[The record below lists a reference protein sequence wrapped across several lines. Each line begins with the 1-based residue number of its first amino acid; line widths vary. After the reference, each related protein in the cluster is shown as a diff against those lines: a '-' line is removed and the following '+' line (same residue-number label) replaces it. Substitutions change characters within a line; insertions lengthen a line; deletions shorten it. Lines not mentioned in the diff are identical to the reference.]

1 MTSVGRLWRT
11 SSKEFYLP
19 GYDKFRRSERWAAPE
34 MRVMY
39 WPDGCICWQ
48 LNVYFLHLRR
58 SNSAISTINTY
69 ASELSLFVRFLF
81 ESKVVIEDVCDDVLV
96 SFSDWLVNRKKSSG
110 NHINRILLRVI
121 SFLEWY
127 QTLLVGRRLVGS
139 LGQGAQVTISLRSL
153 KSKQG
158 VVRVRTQHHA
168 MVPASIPRTVRP
180 ISSNIVSALLDSC
193 EWAAKTN
200 FRRSRDRCMLVL
212 LADTGIRREELTWIR
227 VSDVVGASAD
237 RKLPVRTSKRK
248 GNPYRLIPISDET
261 FRMLLEYI
269 DVTRSIQ
276 VRRLNRRKIGFKD
289 QGWLFCTREGFKMAP
304 STVSQLFCD
313 LRAEAGLTE
322 RISAHMLRHRYITL
336 QVMARLRS
344 LSRRGSIGVEALTTV
359 LSKIASLS
367 GHSSLDSMWRY
378 VDWAY
383 EELEAEY
390 KDSANVA
397 DEALSVIE
405 ALMGEAKSSENRAL
419 AESLLIVREAV
430 SQLRT
435 KSYEL
440 PSVVAHSFVAPP
452 LSLDM
457 DSLACVVSAFL
468 FASGHNNLILSVVT
482 ELAL

>member
-19 GYDKFRRSERWAAPE
+19 GSDKFRRSERWAAPE

-96 SFSDWLVNRKKSSG
+96 SFSDWLVNRRKSSG

-440 PSVVAHSFVAPP
+440 PSVVAHS
-452 LSLDM
+452 LRS
-457 DSLACVVSAFL
+457 SA
-468 FASGHNNLILSVVT
+468 AQSRHG
-482 ELAL
+482 

>member
-11 SSKEFYLP
+11 SSKEFYLH

-440 PSVVAHSFVAPP
+440 PSVVAHS
-452 LSLDM
+452 LRS
-457 DSLACVVSAFL
+457 SA
-468 FASGHNNLILSVVT
+468 AQSRHG
-482 ELAL
+482 

>member
-11 SSKEFYLP
+11 SSKEFYFP

-440 PSVVAHSFVAPP
+440 PSVVAHS
-452 LSLDM
+452 LRS
-457 DSLACVVSAFL
+457 SA
-468 FASGHNNLILSVVT
+468 AQSRHG
-482 ELAL
+482 

>member
-367 GHSSLDSMWRY
+367 GHSSLDSM
-378 VDWAY
+378 
-383 EELEAEY
+383 
-390 KDSANVA
+390 
-397 DEALSVIE
+397 
-405 ALMGEAKSSENRAL
+405 
-419 AESLLIVREAV
+419 
-430 SQLRT
+430 
-435 KSYEL
+435 
-440 PSVVAHSFVAPP
+440 
-452 LSLDM
+452 
-457 DSLACVVSAFL
+457 
-468 FASGHNNLILSVVT
+468 
-482 ELAL
+482 

>member
-1 MTSVGRLWRT
+1 M
-11 SSKEFYLP
+11 
-19 GYDKFRRSERWAAPE
+19 
-34 MRVMY
+34 
-39 WPDGCICWQ
+39 
-48 LNVYFLHLRR
+48 
-58 SNSAISTINTY
+58 
-69 ASELSLFVRFLF
+69 FVRFLF

-158 VVRVRTQHHA
+158 VVRVRTRHHA

-440 PSVVAHSFVAPP
+440 PSVVAHS
-452 LSLDM
+452 LRS
-457 DSLACVVSAFL
+457 SA
-468 FASGHNNLILSVVT
+468 AQSRHG
-482 ELAL
+482 

>member
-1 MTSVGRLWRT
+1 M
-11 SSKEFYLP
+11 
-19 GYDKFRRSERWAAPE
+19 
-34 MRVMY
+34 
-39 WPDGCICWQ
+39 
-48 LNVYFLHLRR
+48 
-58 SNSAISTINTY
+58 
-69 ASELSLFVRFLF
+69 FVRFLF
-81 ESKVVIEDVCDDVLV
+81 ESEVVIEEVCDDALV
-96 SFSDWLVNRKKSSG
+96 SFSDWLIKRKKSSG

-127 QTLLVGRRLVGS
+127 QTFLVGKRLVGS

-158 VVRVRTQHHA
+158 VVRVRIQHHA
-168 MVPASIPRTVRP
+168 MVPASVPRTVRP
-180 ISSNIVSALLDSC
+180 ISSNTVSALLDSC
-193 EWAAKTN
+193 EWTAKTN

-227 VSDVVGASAD
+227 VSDIVGASAD

-261 FRMLLEYI
+261 FRMLLEYV

-304 STVSQLFCD
+304 STVSQLFSD
-313 LRAEAGLTE
+313 LRAEAGLTD

-344 LSRRGSIGVEALTTV
+344 LSSRGSIGVEALTTV
-359 LSKIASLS
+359 LSKVASLS

-397 DEALSVIE
+397 AEAMSVIE
-405 ALMGEAKSSENRAL
+405 TLMGEAKSSENRVL
-419 AESLLIVREAV
+419 AESLLIVREAL

-440 PSVVAHSFVAPP
+440 PSVVAHS
-452 LSLDM
+452 LRG
-457 DSLACVVSAFL
+457 SATQ
-468 FASGHNNLILSVVT
+468 SRHG
-482 ELAL
+482 

>member
-435 KSYEL
+435 KNYEL
-440 PSVVAHSFVAPP
+440 PSVVAHS
-452 LSLDM
+452 LRS
-457 DSLACVVSAFL
+457 SA
-468 FASGHNNLILSVVT
+468 AQSRHG
-482 ELAL
+482 

>member
-48 LNVYFLHLRR
+48 LNVYFLNLRR

-440 PSVVAHSFVAPP
+440 PSVVAHS
-452 LSLDM
+452 LRS
-457 DSLACVVSAFL
+457 SA
-468 FASGHNNLILSVVT
+468 AQSRHG
-482 ELAL
+482 

>member
-1 MTSVGRLWRT
+1 EMTSVGRLWRT

-440 PSVVAHSFVAPP
+440 PSVVAHS
-452 LSLDM
+452 LRS
-457 DSLACVVSAFL
+457 SA
-468 FASGHNNLILSVVT
+468 AQSRHG
-482 ELAL
+482 

>member
-359 LSKIASLS
+359 LSKVASLS

-440 PSVVAHSFVAPP
+440 PSVVAHS
-452 LSLDM
+452 LRS
-457 DSLACVVSAFL
+457 SA
-468 FASGHNNLILSVVT
+468 AQSRHG
-482 ELAL
+482 

>member
-261 FRMLLEYI
+261 FRMFLEYI

-440 PSVVAHSFVAPP
+440 PSVVAHS
-452 LSLDM
+452 LRS
-457 DSLACVVSAFL
+457 SA
-468 FASGHNNLILSVVT
+468 AQSRHG
-482 ELAL
+482 

>member
-430 SQLRT
+430 SQLRRGCA
-435 KSYEL
+435 E
-440 PSVVAHSFVAPP
+440 F
-452 LSLDM
+452 
-457 DSLACVVSAFL
+457 CVTGVR
-468 FASGHNNLILSVVT
+468 VT
-482 ELAL
+482 AAAGGLRS

>member
-405 ALMGEAKSSENRAL
+405 ALMGEAKSSEMNRPRF
-419 AESLLIVREAV
+419 SRH
-430 SQLRT
+430 S
-435 KSYEL
+435 
-440 PSVVAHSFVAPP
+440 PSSGN
-452 LSLDM
+452 
-457 DSLACVVSAFL
+457 SAFQ
-468 FASGHNNLILSVVT
+468 T
-482 ELAL
+482 PLAIAA